1 VVKLEAVAGFVRR
14 SVIAVLVGVA
24 LAQTGLLDSTVA
36 AAAPDPIPDVG
47 QVVLEDPL
55 TAPGSLSPGRCPTG
69 RNVGQ
74 FVGEGFILK
83 VTGKCSENDAVAI
96 AAPPPIEGLNFSDGE
111 VRLDV
116 KAVSGH
122 DRVAFVLGV
131 RGQTQAA
138 GSYQAIIMPGRGAAA
153 LTTGSSDVAGR
164 TGLGGRLAP
173 DGWNSLAVRAQ
184 GPNLWVLLN
193 DEPILSA
200 TDATYQSGSVFIGV
214 RRLGDAN
221 DSSESAVV
229 VRNLR
234 VSSLAE

>member
-1 VVKLEAVAGFVRR
+1 MAKPEAGTAFVRR
-14 SVIAVLVGVA
+14 FILALFVGVA
-24 LAQTGLLDSTVA
+24 LVQTPLLDPTVA
-36 AAAPDPIPDVG
+36 VAAPDPIPDVG
-47 QVVLEDPL
+47 QVLLEDPL
-55 TAPGSLSPGRCPTG
+55 TAPGSLTPGRCPTG

-96 AAPPPIEGLNFSDGE
+96 AAPPPIKGLTFSDGE

-131 RGQTQAA
+131 RGQTPAA
-138 GSYQAIIMPGRGAAA
+138 GSYQAIVMPGRGAAA

-173 DGWNSLAVRAQ
+173 DGWNSVAVRAH

-193 DEPILSA
+193 DEPILST
-200 TDATYQSGSVFIGV
+200 TDPAYQSGSVFIGL

-229 VRNLR
+229 VRNLK